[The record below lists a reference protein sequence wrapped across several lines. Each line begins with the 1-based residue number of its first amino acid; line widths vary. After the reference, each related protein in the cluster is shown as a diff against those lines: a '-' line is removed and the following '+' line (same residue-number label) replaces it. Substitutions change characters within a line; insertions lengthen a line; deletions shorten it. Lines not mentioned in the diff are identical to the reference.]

1 VVNKSRRGLIKPN
14 QSDESFTISLKQ
26 RRRRRKVVS
35 EVEDCLTRMAVSTCP
50 KFFPSFECRSEPD
63 FSGAPKVG
71 GDGRQSRSRFS
82 GRLKSTR
89 GTVSF
94 QGGLSSLIFRFPP
107 NFVRQLST
115 KARRNCSNIGVAQI
129 VAASWSNNSA
139 SVPAAAASAASA
151 AATAATQP
159 ILPSVGDDVALVD
172 KKVDLDV
179 NVGVDFELEG
189 LTNSKRSAF
198 SSDGSLAIHAGN
210 ETLITF
216 SIFCLFVDYCLILVF
231 SFAFWWGCVGERS
244 GRGIVTDAI
253 TTPVVNT
260 TAYFFDNTAHLI
272 DFKVSKLRFLFV
284 QFQYCQHH
292 LFVKTF

>member
-1 VVNKSRRGLIKPN
+1 
-14 QSDESFTISLKQ
+14 
-26 RRRRRKVVS
+26 
-35 EVEDCLTRMAVSTCP
+35 MAVSTCP
-50 KFFPSFECRSEPD
+50 KVFPSFECRSESD

-82 GRLKSTR
+82 ERLKSAR
-89 GTVSF
+89 GTASF

-129 VAASWSNNSA
+129 VAASWSNNPA
-139 SVPAAAASAASA
+139 SVPAGAASAAAA
-151 AATAATQP
+151 AATAATEP

-179 NVGVDFELEG
+179 NVGVDLELEG
-189 LTNSKRSAF
+189 LTNSKRSVF

-216 SIFCLFVDYCLILVF
+216 SIFVCLFVVYCLILVF
-231 SFAFWWGCVGERS
+231 SFAFWCGFLGERS

-260 TAYFFDNTAHLI
+260 TAYFFDKTAHLI

-284 QFQYCQHH
+284 QFQYFQHH
-292 LFVKTF
+292 LFVKTFFKPCLERNFFNGFSFLDWVNASMILWGVGEAQG